1 MAILGGSPLGLINV
15 RSTPTDTGLSTF
27 NGGRSRNVNV
37 NLYNVGKET
46 DKERMGKTNNTKGG
60 IFSLFTGGN
69 VVRPWPNVAAVDYSG
84 ETPKLGVDENYG
96 GVSRK
101 TLHNNDVYDT
111 SILNIIEKT
120 ANTAAALRPSDF
132 AYLKNLG
139 VFPNN
144 RLIIARRF
152 ASPVTDDIFIKAKA
166 PVAIMIS
173 WIPQNENFLELIYGE
188 EWIEAKADFTEM
200 INNIASDLLGKSVGG
215 TLSGMLNAVPLP
227 GFTETLTRQLLTK
240 LGVYEEGAGQKRL
253 PAGDPN
259 LIKEAKRRKTIK
271 YEEAGS
277 GLKCTCSIKMTC
289 EYEQKFISGIDPTI
303 AWQDIVANA
312 VRFGTSP
319 GSNYG
324 LSKSFGQK
332 LVRWVKYPNTIVSD
346 FASYIKSALEGVRAE
361 LEEYLQGLI
370 DKASSEGDD
379 AETPAEEPDA
389 TEEAEAE
396 KSLIM
401 GAFQTLVDYA
411 GKAIS
416 KTIQK
421 YEEEVKGIVA
431 SLSGV
436 PSTPWHVAVGNPL
449 RPVFCSGDMYTT
461 DVTLKLGPVLS
472 FNDMPSS
479 ITVEFTLQNA
489 RAWGLTEILAKFNTG
504 HLRTVNT
511 VADDKALDPLQNP
524 NPNTLVYS
532 NTTSG
537 VAGMSPS
544 NTTSGAVSNL
554 GAGTTIPTSQGQIDA
569 STSGV
574 ANTTKENEVQQS
586 INPDP
591 NSQNPAVEN
600 EKPTVTAEGSNNT
613 SNISPAAKATGESK
627 FGYTYTIVN
636 EGGQKR
642 AIATNK
648 PGVLFQNGTSQFYGP
663 PFDEKVSDDVIIQ
676 SLKKTIGDPPT
687 DSTTIDNTGQPGPAN
702 TAGTG
707 EVQGAVATTTGQT
720 LPPSNTTS
728 TAS

>member
-1 MAILGGSPLGLINV
+1 MAILGGSPLGLIGV
-15 RSTPTDTGLSTF
+15 MSTPTSTGLSTF

-46 DKERMGKTNNTKGG
+46 DKERMGKTNNTAGG

-69 VVRPWPNVAAVDYSG
+69 VVRPWPNVSAVDYSG
-84 ETPKLGVDENYG
+84 ETPKLGLDENYG

-152 ASPVTDDIFIKAKA
+152 ASPVTDDIFIKAKV

-173 WIPQNENFLELIYGE
+173 WIPQGDNFLELSYGE
-188 EWIEAKADFTEM
+188 AWVEAKADFTEM
-200 INNIASDLLGKSVGG
+200 INNIAQDLLGKSVAG
-215 TLSGMLNAVPLP
+215 TISGMLGAVPLP
-227 GFTETLTRQLLTK
+227 GFTEALTRQLLSK
-240 LGVYEEGAGQKRL
+240 LGVYEEGAGQKKL

-277 GLKCTCSIKMTC
+277 GLTCTCSIKMTC

-303 AWQDIVANA
+303 AWQDMVANA

-324 LSKSFGQK
+324 LSKSFGAK

-346 FASYIKSALEGVRAE
+346 FASFINSSLSSVRQE
-361 LEEYLQGLI
+361 ISDYFSGLI
-370 DKASSEGDD
+370 AKAESADEESTD
-379 AETPAEEPDA
+379 PADEP
-389 TEEAEAE
+389 EAGEAE
-396 KSLIM
+396 KTLM
-401 GAFQTLVDYA
+401 DQTLAQFDKLVDYA

-431 SLSGV
+431 ALSGV

-449 RPVFCSGDMYTT
+449 RPIFCSGDMYTT
-461 DVTLKLGPVLS
+461 DVNLKFGPILS

-479 ITVEFTLQNA
+479 IIVEFTLTNA
-489 RAWGLTEILAKFNTG
+489 RPWGLTEILAKFNTG

-524 NPNTLVYS
+524 NANTLVYS
-532 NTTSG
+532 DSTSG
-537 VAGMSPS
+537 AAGMSPS
-544 NTTSGAVSNL
+544 NSTSGAVSNV
-554 GAGTTIPTSQGQIDA
+554 GAGTTIPTSQGAVNA
-569 STSGV
+569 STSGA

-586 INPDP
+586 INSDP
-591 NSQNPAVEN
+591 NSPNPPVEN
-600 EKPTVTAEGSNNT
+600 EKPIVAAGGSNNT
-613 SNISPAAKATGESK
+613 DNTSPANKASGESK
-627 FGYTYTIVN
+627 LGYTYTVVTEN
-636 EGGQKR
+636 NQKKVR
-642 AIATNK
+642 VTNK
-648 PGVLFQNGTSQFYGP
+648 DGQEVLVSP
-663 PFDEKVSDDVIIQ
+663 PAPLQIPDDVLINKI
-676 SLKKTIGDPPT
+676 KETVGDPPKEAG
-687 DSTTIDNTGQPGPAN
+687 TIDNSGQPGPAN
-702 TAGTG
+702 VAGTG
-707 EVQGAVATTTGQT
+707 VAQAAFATTTGQS
-720 LPPSNTTS
+720 LPATNTTTS
-728 TAS
+728 A

>member
-1 MAILGGSPLGLINV
+1 MAILGGSPLGLIGV
-15 RSTPTDTGLSTF
+15 MSTPTSTGLSTF

-46 DKERMGKTNNTKGG
+46 DKERMGKTNNTAGG

-69 VVRPWPNVAAVDYSG
+69 VVRPWPNVSAVDYSG
-84 ETPKLGVDENYG
+84 ETPKLGLDENYG

-173 WIPQNENFLELIYGE
+173 WIPQGENFLELTYGE
-188 EWIEAKADFTEM
+188 DWVEAKADFTEM
-200 INNIASDLLGKSVGG
+200 INNIAQDLIGKSVAG
-215 TLSGMLNAVPLP
+215 TISGMLGAVPLP
-227 GFTETLTRQLLTK
+227 GFTEALTRQLLTK
-240 LGVYEEGAGQKRL
+240 LGVYEEGAGQKKL

-324 LSKSFGQK
+324 LSKSFGAK

-346 FASYIKSALEGVRAE
+346 FASFINSSLSSVRQE
-361 LEEYLQGLI
+361 ISDYFTGLI
-370 DKASSEGDD
+370 AKAESAGEE
-379 AETPAEEPDA
+379 ETDPAEEPEAGEAERTLMDA
-389 TEEAEAE
+389 TLAQFD
-396 KSLIM
+396 K
-401 GAFQTLVDYA
+401 LVSYA
-411 GKAIS
+411 GNAIS

-431 SLSGV
+431 ALSGV

-449 RPVFCSGDMYTT
+449 RPIFCSGDMYTT
-461 DVTLKLGPVLS
+461 DINLKLGPVLS
-472 FNDMPSS
+472 FNDMPSA

-489 RAWGLTEILAKFNTG
+489 RSWGLTEILAKFNTG

-524 NPNTLVYS
+524 NPSTLVYS
-532 NTTSG
+532 DSTSG

-544 NTTSGAVSNL
+544 NTTSGAVSNN
-554 GAGTTIPTSQGQIDA
+554 GAGTTIPSSQGAVNA
-569 STSGV
+569 STSGT
-574 ANTTKENEVQQS
+574 ANTTKENEVQQT
-586 INPDP
+586 INSNP
-591 NSQNPAVEN
+591 NSSNPPVEN
-600 EKPTVTAEGSNNT
+600 EKPIVAASGSNNT
-613 SNISPAAKATGESK
+613 DNTSPANKASGESK
-627 FGYTYTIVN
+627 LGYTYTIVTEN
-636 EGGQKR
+636 KQKKVKV
-642 AIATNK
+642 TGK
-648 PGVLFQNGTSQFYGP
+648 DGKEVLVSP
-663 PFDEKVSDDVIIQ
+663 PAPLEIPDDVLINKI
-676 SLKKTIGDPPT
+676 KEVVGDPPKEAG
-687 DSTTIDNTGQPGPAN
+687 TIDKTGQPGPAN
-702 TAGTG
+702 AAGTG
-707 EVQGAVATTTGQT
+707 GVQAAFATTTGQS
-720 LPPSNTTS
+720 LPATNTTTS
-728 TAS
+728 A